1 MNVMIAKESAE
12 LWGISEHRAA
22 LLCEQGRIKDADKL
36 GNNWVIPKD
45 AAKPVDQKIRSGKH
59 IKNYDNSCSYVLKQY
74 DMVLLHFELQKEFD
88 GLTAKI
94 TWIDEDKKHLFPLD
108 LTVSDEGILKWLRN
122 RIIPANRAYVENFLA
137 RLGLNE
143 KDTKGIIDVCKGL
156 SLNDSY
162 WTPTAG
168 FKGAFAENNL
178 FQNRFSNILASI
190 AFTGHG
196 SMQPSSFT
204 SSPEFTTNGML
215 AKCWRKVGGKIMLY
229 KSGTEGAANTG
240 KEPYS
245 EYYAYQVAKAMRL
258 DAIEY
263 GLSVWKGKLCSTCE
277 IFTDINTSFIP
288 IGRLVREGGI
298 RAVMKFYS
306 NLGEEYYQKLI
317 DMLVFDAV
325 ICNTD
330 RHFGNF
336 GVLVDNKTNHIKDFA
351 PIFDNGLSLFCYAM
365 DEDFEN
371 LKAYAK
377 TRVPAAYPDFVVFA
391 KQIMTKCQRDKLR
404 SILDIKL
411 KKHQR
416 YNLSDDRLKAIEAFL
431 KDRVRELLK

>member
-1 MNVMIAKESAE
+1 MDINCYYA
-12 LWGISEHRAA
+12 
-22 LLCEQGRIKDADKL
+22 
-36 GNNWVIPKD
+36 
-45 AAKPVDQKIRSGKH
+45 
-59 IKNYDNSCSYVLKQY
+59 LKQY
-74 DMVLLHFELQKEFD
+74 DIVLLNFELHKEFD
-88 GLTAKI
+88 GLVAKI
-94 TWIDEDKKHLFPLD
+94 TWVDEDKKHLLPLD
-108 LTVSDEGILKWLRN
+108 LIVSDEGLLKWLKN
-122 RIIPANRAYVENFLA
+122 RTIPANRAYVENFLA

-143 KDTKGIIDVCKGL
+143 KDTKGIIDICKGL

-162 WTPTAG
+162 WTPIASFAG
-168 FKGAFAENNL
+168 TFAKNNL
-178 FQNRFSNILASI
+178 FENRFTNTLASI

-196 SMQPSSFT
+196 SIRPSSFI

-245 EYYAYQVAKAMRL
+245 EYYAYQVAKAMGIE
-258 DAIEY
+258 AIEY
-263 GLSVWKGKLCSTCE
+263 SLSIWKGRLCSTCE
-277 IFTDINTSFIP
+277 IFTDIDTSYIP

-298 RAVMKFYS
+298 RAVMEFYS
-306 NLGEEYYQKLI
+306 NLGEEYYQKFI
-317 DMLVFDAV
+317 DMIVFDAV

-365 DEDFEN
+365 DED
-371 LKAYAK
+371 LKNIKTYAK
-377 TRVPAAYPDFVVFA
+377 TRVPAAYPGFVEFA
-391 KQIMTKCQRDKLR
+391 KQTMTKRQRDKLR
-404 SILDIKL
+404 PLLNIKL

-431 KDRVRELLK
+431 KDRVRELLQ

>member
-1 MNVMIAKESAE
+1 M
-12 LWGISEHRAA
+12 
-22 LLCEQGRIKDADKL
+22 
-36 GNNWVIPKD
+36 
-45 AAKPVDQKIRSGKH
+45 
-59 IKNYDNSCSYVLKQY
+59 
-74 DMVLLHFELQKEFD
+74 LLHFELQKEFD
-88 GLTAKI
+88 GLVAKI
-94 TWIDEDKKHLFPLD
+94 TWIDEDKKYLLPLD
-108 LTVSDEGILKWLRN
+108 LIVSDEGLLRWLKN
-122 RIIPANRAYVENFLA
+122 RAIPANRAYVENFLA

-143 KDTKGIIDVCKGL
+143 KDTKGIIDICKGL

-162 WTPTAG
+162 WTPAASFMGT
-168 FKGAFAENNL
+168 FAKNNL
-178 FQNRFSNILASI
+178 FENRFSNTLASI

-204 SSPEFTTNGML
+204 SSPEFTTHGML

-245 EYYAYQVAKAMRL
+245 EYYAYQVAKAMGI

-263 GLSVWKGKLCSTCE
+263 GLSIWKGKLCSTCE
-277 IFTDINTSFIP
+277 IFTDIDTSYIP
-288 IGRLVREGGI
+288 IGRLIREGGI
-298 RAVMKFYS
+298 RAVMKFYN

-365 DEDFEN
+365 DEDLKN
-371 LKAYAK
+371 LKTYAR
-377 TRVPAAYPDFVVFA
+377 TRVPATYPDFVEFA

-404 SILDIKL
+404 PLLNIKL

-416 YNLSDDRLKAIEAFL
+416 YNLSGDRLNAIEAFL

>member
-1 MNVMIAKESAE
+1 MNIMTAKEAAE
-12 LWGISEHRAA
+12 LWGISKRRVA
-22 LLCEQGRIKDADKL
+22 LLCEQRRIKGAGKL

-45 AAKPVDQKIRSGKH
+45 ATKPVDQRIRSGKY
-59 IKNYDNSCSYVLKQY
+59 IKNHANNCNYALKQY
-74 DMVLLHFELQKEFD
+74 DIVLLHFELQKEFD
-88 GLTAKI
+88 GLVAKI
-94 TWIDEDKKHLFPLD
+94 TWIDENKKHLLPLD
-108 LTVSDEGILKWLRN
+108 LIVSDEGLLRWLKN
-122 RIIPANRAYVENFLA
+122 RVIPANRAYVENFLA

-143 KDTKGIIDVCKGL
+143 KDTKGIIDICKGL

-162 WTPTAG
+162 WTPVASFTG
-168 FKGAFAENNL
+168 TFAENNL
-178 FQNRFSNILASI
+178 FENRFSNTLASI

-196 SMQPSSFT
+196 SMRPSSFT

-245 EYYAYQVAKAMRL
+245 EYYAYQVAKTMGL

-263 GLSVWKGKLCSTCE
+263 SLSIWKGKLCSTCE
-277 IFTDINTSFIP
+277 IFTDIDTSYIP

-298 RAVMKFYS
+298 RAVMEFYN
-306 NLGEEYYQKLI
+306 NLGEEYYQKFI

-365 DEDFEN
+365 DEDLKN
-371 LKAYAK
+371 LKIYAR
-377 TRVPAAYPDFVVFA
+377 TRVPATYPDFVGFA
-391 KQIMTKCQRDKLR
+391 KQIMKKRQKDKLI
-404 SILDIKL
+404 SLLNLKL

-416 YNLSDDRLKAIEAFL
+416 YNLPDGRLKAIEAFL

>member
-1 MNVMIAKESAE
+1 MNIMIAKEAT
-12 LWGISEHRAA
+12 
-22 LLCEQGRIKDADKL
+22 
-36 GNNWVIPKD
+36 
-45 AAKPVDQKIRSGKH
+45 KPVDQRSRSGKH
-59 IKNYDNSCSYVLKQY
+59 IKNHADNCSYALKQY
-74 DMVLLHFELQKEFD
+74 DTVLLYFELQKEFD
-88 GLTAKI
+88 GLVAKI

-108 LTVSDEGILKWLRN
+108 LIVSDEGLLKWLKN
-122 RIIPANRAYVENFLA
+122 RTIPANRAYVENFLA

-143 KDTKGIIDVCKGL
+143 KDTKGIIDICRGL
-156 SLNDSY
+156 SLNDSF
-162 WTPTAG
+162 WTPAARYTG
-168 FKGAFAENNL
+168 SFAKNNL
-178 FQNRFSNILASI
+178 FENCFSNTLASI

-196 SMQPSSFT
+196 SMRPSSFM

-215 AKCWRKVGGKIMLY
+215 AKCWRRVGGKIMLY

-240 KEPYS
+240 KEPFS

-263 GLSVWKGKLCSTCE
+263 GLSIWKGKLCSTCE
-277 IFTDINTSFIP
+277 IFTDIDTSYIP
-288 IGRLVREGGI
+288 IGRLVSEGGI
-298 RAVMKFYS
+298 RAVMKFY
-306 NLGEEYYQKLI
+306 NDLGEEYYQKLV

-336 GVLVDNKTNHIKDFA
+336 GVLVHNKTNYIKGFA

-365 DEDFEN
+365 DEDLKN
-371 LKAYAK
+371 LKTYAK
-377 TRVPAAYPDFVVFA
+377 TRVPATYPDFVEFA
-391 KQIMTKCQRDKLR
+391 KQIMTRRQRDKLR
-404 SILDIKL
+404 PLLNIKL

-416 YNLSDDRLKAIEAFL
+416 YNLSNDRLKAIEVFL

>member
-1 MNVMIAKESAE
+1 MNIMTAKEAAE
-12 LWGISEHRAA
+12 LWGISKRRVA
-22 LLCEQGRIKDADKL
+22 LLCEQGRIKGADKL
-36 GNNWVIPKD
+36 GNNWIIPKD
-45 AAKPVDQKIRSGKH
+45 STKPADQRIRSGKY
-59 IKNYDNSCSYVLKQY
+59 IKNHGINRNYVLKQY
-74 DMVLLHFELQKEFD
+74 DMILLHFELQKEFD
-88 GLTAKI
+88 GLVARI
-94 TWIDEDKKHLFPLD
+94 TWIDEDKKHLLPLD
-108 LTVSDEGILKWLRN
+108 LIVSDEGLLRWLKN
-122 RIIPANRAYVENFLA
+122 RAIPANRAYVENFLA

-143 KDTKGIIDVCKGL
+143 KDTKGIIDICKGL

-162 WTPTAG
+162 WTPAASFMGT
-168 FKGAFAENNL
+168 FAENNL
-178 FQNRFSNILASI
+178 FENRFSNRLASI

-245 EYYAYQVAKAMRL
+245 EYYAYQLAKAMGI
-258 DAIEY
+258 DAVEY
-263 GLSVWKGKLCSTCE
+263 GLSIWKGKLCSTCE
-277 IFTDINTSFIP
+277 IFTDIDTSYIP

-298 RAVMKFYS
+298 RAVMKFYN
-306 NLGEEYYQKLI
+306 NLGEEYYQKFI

-330 RHFGNF
+330 RHFENF

-365 DEDFEN
+365 DED
-371 LKAYAK
+371 LKNFKTYAR
-377 TRVPAAYPDFVVFA
+377 TRVPATYPDFVGFA

-404 SILDIKL
+404 PLLNIKL